1 MEAGRTSGAHISKVL
16 CHHCHVFVTALDD
29 QARLT
34 AVSRYVAFLRGVN
47 LGAKRRA
54 SSADLRAAFEAAG
67 FEGVAT
73 FRTSGN
79 VAFDGDGREPQVVAR
94 AEAALREA
102 LGFEVKVVL
111 RSAREVKA
119 IVAYEPFDAEIVAA
133 TEGRLQVI
141 LIAEKPS
148 AAAKKRVLAL
158 ATENDRLALRGREL
172 YWLPTAGTQGSD
184 LDQEALAAALGLV
197 TVRTKGT
204 IERLAATAL
213 APSP

>member
-1 MEAGRTSGAHISKVL
+1 MNRH
-16 CHHCHVFVTALDD
+16 
-29 QARLT
+29 
-34 AVSRYVAFLRGVN
+34 VAFLRGVN

-67 FEGVAT
+67 FGDVAT

-79 VAFDGDGREPQVVAR
+79 VVFEASGNEAEILAR
-94 AEAALREA
+94 SEAALRDT
-102 LGFEVKVVL
+102 LGFDVRVVL
-111 RSAREVKA
+111 RSARQVRA
-119 IVAYEPFDAEIVAA
+119 IAAHEPFEPKVVAA

-141 LIAEKPS
+141 LMAERPS

-184 LDQEALAAALGLV
+184 LDQESLGEALGLV

-204 IERLAATAL
+204 IELLAAKFL
-213 APSP
+213 AG